1 VTTPS
6 KKTAM
11 IINSN
16 DNHSKLILLPI
27 VVVFFNDSFKE
38 KWTPNLQIF
47 HPSQDFPKIAFF
59 DIWSKMV
66 EFAQNSS
73 QERIIMMATYYQP
86 NLVSKNTKNKCLPNL
101 KKHELHVALPLGCGL
116 IVALQLMPGSTDYIR
131 GKSDFKSIL

>member
-1 VTTPS
+1 MTTPS

-16 DNHSKLILLPI
+16 DNHS
-27 VVVFFNDSFKE
+27 N
-38 KWTPNLQIF
+38 
-47 HPSQDFPKIAFF
+47 PSQDFPKIAFF

-86 NLVSKNTKNKCLPNL
+86 NLVSKNTKTN
-101 KKHELHVALPLGCGL
+101 VYL
-116 IVALQLMPGSTDYIR
+116 I
-131 GKSDFKSIL
+131 